1 MELHEW
7 IENLLGKE
15 NGEGD
20 RKQRGNIEKRREQF
34 IILALAGVLLLVIC
48 MPVKKNGG
56 LGAGQ
61 SVKLPEQT
69 APAETEDDAA
79 EQTSD
84 YGDRIERELEGILQ
98 YMEGVGKVRVMVTL
112 QSGGEEIV
120 EKDRPAART
129 NSTEND
135 STGGSR
141 STSDM
146 DTDETTVYITDSNGT
161 QTPYV
166 RRRDNPRIEGVVV
179 TASGGGNA
187 AVQKNIKRS
196 IQALFGIDEN
206 RIVVVK
212 MKTGK

>member
-1 MELHEW
+1 MELREW
-7 IENLLGKE
+7 IGNLTGRG
-15 NGEGD
+15 NGEED
-20 RKQRGNIEKRREQF
+20 RKQRENIEKRREQF

-56 LGAGQ
+56 LGTGQ
-61 SVKLPEQT
+61 AVKLPEQT
-69 APAETEDDAA
+69 ATEETEGDAA
-79 EQTSD
+79 GQTSD
-84 YGDRIERELEGILQ
+84 YGNRIEKELEGILQ
-98 YMEGVGKVRVMVTL
+98 YMEGVGRVRVMVTL
-112 QSGGEEIV
+112 QSEGEEIV

-135 STGGSR
+135 SAGGSR

-146 DTDETTVYITDSNGT
+146 DTDETTVYVTDSNGT

-187 AVQKNIKRS
+187 AVQRNIKRS

>member
-7 IENLLGKE
+7 IGNLLGRE
-15 NGEGD
+15 NEDGD

-48 MPVKKNGG
+48 MPVKKKGG
-56 LGAGQ
+56 VGTGQ
-61 SVKLPEQT
+61 SMQISEQ
-69 APAETEDDAA
+69 AA
-79 EQTSD
+79 LEEIQDVATDRTSG
-84 YGDRIERELEGILQ
+84 YGSRIEEELEGILQ
-98 YMEGVGKVRVMVTL
+98 YMEGVGRVKVMVTL
-112 QSGGEEIV
+112 QSDGEEIV

-135 STGGSR
+135 SAGGSR

-146 DTDETTVYITDSNGT
+146 DTDETTVYVTDSNGT

-179 TASGGGNA
+179 AASGGGNA
-187 AVQKNIKRS
+187 VVQKNIKRS